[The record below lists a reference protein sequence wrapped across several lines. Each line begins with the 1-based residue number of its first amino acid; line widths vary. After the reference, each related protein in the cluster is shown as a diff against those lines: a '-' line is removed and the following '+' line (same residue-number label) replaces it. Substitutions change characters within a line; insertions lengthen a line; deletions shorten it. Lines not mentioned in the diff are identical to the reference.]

1 MNELSNL
8 APRPGARKDRKRF
21 GRGPGSGHGK
31 TAGRGQKGQNART
44 SKIRPGFEGGQT
56 PLIRRIPIRGFNHF
70 DPIRWSIINVVEL
83 DEFDAGTV
91 VTPEL
96 LADRGIIRTARH
108 PVKVLGDGDL
118 SKKLTVR
125 AHKFSKSALAKIAA
139 NGGTTEVLKVRRTE
153 VPEVTGVTGG

>member
-1 MNELSNL
+1 MNELSHL
-8 APRPGARKDRKRF
+8 APPPGAHKNRKRF
-21 GRGPGSGHGK
+21 GRGPGSGSGK

-56 PLIRRIPIRGFNHF
+56 PLIRRIPIRGFNHY
-70 DPIRWSIINVVEL
+70 DPIRWSIINIVEL

-118 SKKLTVR
+118 TKKLTVR
-125 AHKFSKSALAKIAA
+125 AHKFSKSAIEKIAA
-139 NGGTTEVLKVRRTE
+139 KGGQTVVLKVGQAGTE
-153 VPEVTGVTGG
+153 VIGG